1 MNDYGFLMHALAAIA
16 TVWAAVSGLDLWSN
30 LNDYR
35 VRTGMTRVNIKWWF
49 FTPYAYMVIY
59 VFWLFS

>member
-16 TVWAAVSGLDLWSN
+16 TVWGVVAGLELWSN

-35 VRTGMTRVNIKWWF
+35 VRTGMARVNIKWWF